1 MSTAST
7 IKGATFIN
15 AKPVYFPEIDP
26 RFDND
31 NRGGNSWRTL
41 SILDLDGTTS
51 GVPMSHINLH
61 DGENNSVVTDDTCV
75 IKPDWNASVCTGDVG
90 RLSFSPPRSGPQL
103 GRPGTRPPGAP
114 SLLAGIANPPPPQP
128 PITLLRNGMEFKV
141 AGSASNV
148 RAGTEIEVRTERP
161 EVSLS
166 VSEMDQGSW
175 VIFELPGFT
184 NAASGTEQG
193 SMDALRRAN
202 ETSYFRSGDALWVK
216 LVVTEPPVMPVRPL
230 DMQASISV
238 SRQVLAAN

>member
-1 MSTAST
+1 
-7 IKGATFIN
+7 
-15 AKPVYFPEIDP
+15 
-26 RFDND
+26 
-31 NRGGNSWRTL
+31 
-41 SILDLDGTTS
+41 
-51 GVPMSHINLH
+51 MSHINLH

-75 IKPDWNASVCTGDVG
+75 TKPDWNASVCTGDVG

-114 SLLAGIANPPPPQP
+114 SLLAGIANPPPPLP

-166 VSEMDQGSW
+166 VSEMNQGSW

-184 NAASGTEQG
+184 RAASGTAQSSLE
-193 SMDALRRAN
+193 ALRSAS
-202 ETSYFRSGDALWVK
+202 ETSYFRDGDDLWVK

-230 DMQASISV
+230 DIQTSIAV
-238 SRQVLAAN
+238 SREGLGG